1 MFRQILF
8 FLVVVIALSLQ
19 SCARRGSPVGG
30 DKDSIPPVFVKSM
43 PLNNSVNFDAK
54 KVRIYF
60 DEYIKLKD
68 LSKQLVISPP
78 QKNAPVIMPLGTA
91 SKYINIKIMD
101 TLAENTTYS
110 FNFGNAVIDNNEGN
124 IFPQFK
130 YVFSTGSYLDSLTLK
145 GSVKDAFLEE
155 TSTSIALLL
164 YEVNEQFTD
173 SIIFKKK
180 PNYVSSTLDS
190 TVFEFTNLKKGKY
203 LLVALKDASF
213 NYMFNPREDKI
224 GYLKT
229 YIDLPT
235 TDTTFTL
242 NLFKEVP
249 DFRVLKPKEISLGK
263 ISIGYAGVHKNLKVK
278 LLTPTPANF
287 KSEFIYEKDKDTLLY
302 YYTPFETDS
311 LNFEITNTN
320 FKQEFRVL
328 LRKKK
333 LDSLQVKSS
342 VSGVMH
348 LRDTF
353 SLITN
358 NPIKEIDTKYMELM
372 DKDST
377 ILAIK
382 TEKDGTKLHIYFN
395 RKYNNKYKFTMLPK
409 ALKDIYGVENDT
421 LKVAFSTKHPDD
433 YGIIQLKVNKIGN
446 TPIIVEL
453 LSDKGD
459 LVARKYAETKTNF
472 SFINLEKSTYK
483 IRVIRDLNANGI
495 WDPGHFL
502 NKTQPEPVLYFEKEL
517 EISANW
523 ELNEVFDLK
532 E

>member
-8 FLVVVIALSLQ
+8 FSVVVLALSLH
-19 SCARRGSPVGG
+19 SCARRGSPIGG
-30 DKDSIPPVFVKSM
+30 AKDSIPPVFVKSI
-43 PLNNSVNFDAK
+43 PVNSSVNFDAK

-68 LSKQLVISPP
+68 LNKQLVISPP
-78 QKNAPVIMPLGTA
+78 QKNAPIIMPLGTA
-91 SKYINIKIMD
+91 SKHIDIKIMD

-110 FNFGNAVIDNNEGN
+110 FNFGNSVIDNNEGN

-130 YVFSTGSYLDSLTLK
+130 YVFSTGTYLDSLTLK
-145 GSVKDAFLEE
+145 GSIKDAFLEE
-155 TSTSIALLL
+155 PNKSIALLL
-164 YEVNEQFTD
+164 YEINEQFTD

-203 LLVALKDASF
+203 LLLALKDASF

-235 TDTTFTL
+235 DSTYL
-242 NLFKEVP
+242 LSIFKEVP
-249 DFRVLKPKEISLGK
+249 DFRVLKPKEVSLGK
-263 ISIGYAGVHKNLKVK
+263 LSIGYTGVKDNLKVK
-278 LLTPTPANF
+278 LLTPTPPDF
-287 KSEFIYEKDKDTLLY
+287 KSRFVYEKDKDTLLY

-311 LNFEITNTN
+311 LNFEITNTD
-320 FKQEFRVL
+320 FKQEYRVL

-333 LDSLQVKSS
+333 LDSLQVKSL

-353 SLITN
+353 ALITN
-358 NPIKEIDTKYMELM
+358 NPLDYIDTKYMELM

-377 ILAIK
+377 VLNIK
-382 TEKDGTKLHIYFN
+382 TVQTGTKLYVYFD
-395 RKYNNKYKFTMLPK
+395 RKYNNKYNFTMLPK
-409 ALKDIYGVENDT
+409 ALKDIYGIENDT
-421 LKVAFSTKHPDD
+421 LKVSFTTKHPDD
-433 YGIIQLKVNKIGN
+433 YGIIQLKVNKIGT

-453 LSDKGD
+453 LNKKGD
-459 LVARKYAETKTNF
+459 LITREYSENKTDF
-472 SFINLEKSTYK
+472 SFVNLEKATYK
-483 IRVIRDLNANGI
+483 IRVIRDLNANGK

-502 NKTQPEPVLYFEKEL
+502 NKTQPEPVLYFGKEL

-532 E
+532 

>member
-1 MFRQILF
+1 MFRQILLF
-8 FLVVVIALSLQ
+8 TVVVIALSLQ

-43 PLNNSVNFDAK
+43 PVNNSVNFDAK
-54 KVRIYF
+54 KIRIYF

-68 LSKQLVISPP
+68 LNKQLVISPP
-78 QKNAPVIMPLGTA
+78 QKNTPVIMPMGTA
-91 SKYINIKIMD
+91 SKYINIKIID

-124 IFPQFK
+124 IYPQFK
-130 YVFSTGSYLDSLTLK
+130 YVFSTGTYLDSLTLK
-145 GSVKDAFLEE
+145 GTVKDAFLEE
-155 TSTSIALLL
+155 TSKSIALLL
-164 YEVNEQFTD
+164 YEVNDQFTD

-213 NYMFNPREDKI
+213 NYVFNPREDKI
-224 GYLKT
+224 GYVKN
-229 YIDLPT
+229 YIELPT
-235 TDTTFTL
+235 TDSSFVL
-242 NLFKEVP
+242 KIFKEVP
-249 DFRVLKPKEISLGK
+249 DFRVLKPKELSLGK
-263 ISIGYAGVHKNLKVK
+263 ISIGYAGVHKDLKVK
-278 LLTPTPANF
+278 LLTPTPTDF
-287 KSEFIYEKDKDTLLY
+287 KSKFIYQKDKDTLLY
-302 YYTPFETDS
+302 YYTPFDVDS
-311 LNFEITNTN
+311 LNFEITNTD
-320 FKQEFRVL
+320 FKQQYRVL

-333 LDSLQVKSS
+333 LDSLQIKSNIN
-342 VSGVMH
+342 GVMQ

-353 SLITN
+353 SLISN
-358 NPIKEIDTKYMELM
+358 NPIVEIDTKYMELM

-377 ILAIK
+377 VLDIT
-382 TEKDGTKLHIYFN
+382 TETIGTKLNIYFD
-395 RKYNNKYKFTMLPK
+395 RKYNNSYKFTLLPK
-409 ALKDIYGVENDT
+409 ALKDIYGVENDS
-421 LKVAFSTKHPDD
+421 LEVAFSTKHPDE
-433 YGIIQLKVNKIGN
+433 YGVILLKINKIGK

-453 LSDKGD
+453 LSKTGD
-459 LVARKYAETKTNF
+459 LIAREYARTKTNF
-472 SFINLEKSTYK
+472 SFINLERATYK

>member
-8 FLVVVIALSLQ
+8 FSVVVLALSLH

-30 DKDSIPPVFVKSM
+30 LKDSIPPVFVKST
-43 PLNNSVNFDAK
+43 PLNNSVNFEAK

-68 LSKQLVISPP
+68 LSKQLVVSPP
-78 QKNAPVIMPLGTA
+78 QKTAPVIMPMGTA

-101 TLAENTTYS
+101 TLADNTTYS

-130 YVFSTGSYLDSLTLK
+130 YVFSTGTYLDSLTLK
-145 GSVKDAFLEE
+145 GAVKDAYLEE
-155 TSTSIALLL
+155 TSKSIALLL

-235 TDTTFTL
+235 DSSYVL
-242 NLFKEVP
+242 DIFKEAP
-249 DFRVLKPKEISLGK
+249 DFRVLKPKEISQGK
-263 ISIGYAGVHKNLKVK
+263 ISIGYAGVKDSLKVK
-278 LLTPTPANF
+278 LLTPTPTDF

-311 LNFEITNTN
+311 LNFEITNVD
-320 FKQEFRVL
+320 FKQEYRVL

-333 LDSLQVKSS
+333 LDSLQVKSL

-353 SLITN
+353 SLISN
-358 NPIKEIDTKYMELM
+358 NPIKEIDTQYMELM

-377 ILAIK
+377 TLAIK
-382 TEKDGTKLHIYFN
+382 TEKEGTKLHVYFD
-395 RKYNNKYKFTMLPK
+395 REYNNKYKFTMLPK

-421 LKVAFSTKHPDD
+421 LKVSFSTKHPDD
-433 YGIIQLKVNKIGN
+433 YGIIQLKVNKIGK

-453 LSDKGD
+453 LSKKGD
-459 LVARKYAETKTNF
+459 LIAREYALDKT
-472 SFINLEKSTYK
+472 SFKFVNLEKSTYK
-483 IRVIRDLNANGI
+483 IRVIRDLNANGK

-502 NKTQPEPVLYFEKEL
+502 NKTQPEPVLYFDKEL

-532 E
+532 

>member
-1 MFRQILF
+1 MFRTILF
-8 FLVVVIALSLQ
+8 LCVAVFALSLS
-19 SCARRGSPVGG
+19 SCARRGSPIGG
-30 DKDSIPPVFVKSM
+30 AKDSIPPVFVKSM
-43 PLNNSVNFDAK
+43 PVNSSVNFDAK

-68 LSKQLVISPP
+68 LNKQLVISPP

-91 SKYINIKIMD
+91 SKHIDIKIMD

-110 FNFGNAVIDNNEGN
+110 FNFGNAIIDNNEGN

-130 YVFSTGSYLDSLTLK
+130 YVFSTGTYLDSLTLK
-145 GSVKDAFLEE
+145 GRVKDAFLEE
-155 TSTSIALLL
+155 TAKGISLLL
-164 YEVNEQFTD
+164 YEVNDQFTD

-203 LLVALKDASF
+203 LLLALKDVSF

-224 GYLKT
+224 AYLKS
-229 YIDLPT
+229 YIDLPSDST
-235 TDTTFTL
+235 YLLT
-242 NLFKEVP
+242 LFKEVP
-249 DFRVLKPKEISLGK
+249 DFTVLRPKEVSLGK
-263 ISIGYAGVHKNLKVK
+263 ISIGYTGLRKNLKVT

-287 KSEFIYEKDKDTLLY
+287 KSTYIYEKDKDTLLY
-302 YYTPFETDS
+302 YYTPFKTDS

-320 FKQEFRVL
+320 FKKEYRVL

-333 LDSLQVKSS
+333 LDSLQVIST

-353 SLITN
+353 ALVSN
-358 NPIKEIDTKYMELM
+358 NPIDHIDTNYMELR
-372 DKDST
+372 DKDSV
-377 ILAIK
+377 IIAIK
-382 TEKDGTKLHIYFN
+382 TSQVGTKLYIYFN
-395 RKYNNKYKFTMLPK
+395 RKYNNKYRFTMLPK

-421 LKVAFSTKHPDD
+421 LKVSFSTKHPDD
-433 YGIIQLKVNKIGN
+433 YGIIQLKVNKIGT

-453 LSDKGD
+453 LDKKGA
-459 LVARKYAETKTNF
+459 LITRKYAVEKTNF
-472 SFINLEKSTYK
+472 SFINLKKSTYK
-483 IRVIRDLNANGI
+483 IRVIRDLNGNGK

-502 NKTQPEPVLYFEKEL
+502 NKTQPEPVLYFGKEL

-532 E
+532 